1 MARMHSRRKGKSK
14 SSKPVGKKQVWV
26 RYESKEVQVL
36 VQKLAKEGLTASEI
50 GLNLRDSY
58 GIPDTKKITKKSIS
72 KILIDSKLNPPLPQ
86 DLVDLIKR
94 DISLEQ
100 HRENNKKDMT
110 AKRGSILTVS
120 KIKRLAKYYKK
131 KGTLPIKWE
140 YQRDQAKL
148 LIN

>member
-72 KILIDSKLNPPLPQ
+72 KILVDSKLNPPLPQ

-94 DISLEQ
+94 DIITTNFSFFGE
-100 HRENNKKDMT
+100 
-110 AKRGSILTVS
+110 
-120 KIKRLAKYYKK
+120 
-131 KGTLPIKWE
+131 
-140 YQRDQAKL
+140 
-148 LIN
+148 